1 MVHYGSSTDPFY
13 ASSPADNQARLSY
26 YGISAFP
33 TVMMDGLYD
42 CWPLSTMDGYFTTRM
57 AVPCNLSIGV
67 QADSSSTYESGTL
80 TITLATDTGLDTD
93 AVLNSMLLES
103 DVPGTGTY
111 ASQGIDY
118 NYGLRDNLCS
128 STGMA
133 VGFGSSPETLEFQVP
148 YEVAAGWE
156 WDQLYL
162 TTFVQNSIDDEVLNS
177 QMVKMSDLIGTGIGG
192 VEPGNTLTLVAGPNP
207 SAGSVYYSSLGADS
221 PVTVSIYSL
230 DGRLVGS
237 STLREGTFMI
247 QSPGVYLVR
256 AGTAS
261 GQTATQQVVVIP

>member
-1 MVHYGSSTDPFY
+1 MAHYGSSTDPFY

-57 AVPCNLSIGV
+57 AVPCNLAIDV
-67 QADSSSTYESGTL
+67 LADSGSTFESGIL
-80 TITLATDTGLDTD
+80 TISLTTDIGLDTD
-93 AVLNSMLLES
+93 AILNAMLLES

-128 STGMA
+128 PEGMA
-133 VGFGSSPETLEFQVP
+133 VGFGSSPETLQFAVP
-148 YEVAAGWE
+148 YEVTAGWE

-162 TTFVQNSIDDEVLNS
+162 TTFVQRSIDDEVLNS
-177 QMVKMSDLIGTGIGG
+177 HMVKLSDLIGTGIGG
-192 VEPGNTLTLVAGPNP
+192 GEPGNVLTLTAGPNP
-207 SAGSVYYSSLGADS
+207 SAGPVYFSASGADS
-221 PVTVSIYSL
+221 RVTISIFSL

-237 STLREGTFMI
+237 STLQEGTFMI

-256 AGTAS
+256 AETES